1 MQTNRD
7 ASQMGENNTSSLD
20 NIIRSYEGEQAE
32 KKKQDSGSEKIEELK
47 KKFDDIFKDKENDL
61 AWLDSILNDIE
72 APSAQEETDDG
83 EGEEKDVTIT
93 PENDIQTAES
103 MVEEAVEEAASEE
116 ISAVEEAENAE
127 VDEKL
132 EEDDVKIFESPKKE
146 AVDDSISFEMFEDPE
161 SKVVSSEEAED
172 IEEKNVDEYL
182 GTLFGLSEPVKEE
195 PVKEKEKTR
204 KKEKKERKESK
215 KIASGLGAISEIDMA
230 DKNAVSEGT
239 AKFYTKKLHAMSS
252 LLSCA
257 VFLVISL
264 YIELAPVA
272 SLPCIEILTPEMPVV
287 YSMVCLQVML
297 FSAMFLIESLVD
309 GAKAVLDKRFSPAS
323 CALCVTLA
331 CTVQAICSAVLGA
344 VSGSEIK
351 LFCSAGSLTLL
362 MLALYNYLRASAD
375 DTSFRIASSPS
386 HKFGAFEL
394 PKDSREAAPFENRID
409 KENAKVITVKRG
421 ENYDG
426 FVQRNN
432 RRPDNE
438 KKLGLLCA
446 VILVV
451 SLIVGLFM
459 TIAANDVYTGITSA
473 VIIFIS
479 SLPINTYLVSAL
491 PKHIAATK
499 GRVISSALIGQNAS
513 EEYKGLSVVAF
524 EDTEVFLPK
533 DVRVSSIKT
542 YADVAL
548 DEAVVL
554 MSRIYT
560 KVGGPLSKIFAKMID
575 VEIDTEKVEL
585 LRVYPDAIEVSVD
598 GRSVTLAVASFLNA
612 NGIRVISDSVD
623 AAFEQSHGSILF
635 MVRDG
640 RIISKFYIKYSVNPN
655 FEKTLIELQD
665 ANLCVGIN
673 SIDPCVN
680 NDLVFGCLEKANY
693 ALCVIKGESAKDI
706 PTVCEKVSSGVIAL
720 GSVHN
725 FLEMLILCERTGR
738 NVKINNII
746 KLISAALGIVLS
758 VSLVLTNSALNVIFC
773 IILQLFWLIPVSVI
787 SYLNK

>member
-7 ASQMGENNTSSLD
+7 ASQMDGNKSPSLD

-32 KKKQDSGSEKIEELK
+32 KKPDNGVEKIDELK
-47 KKFDDIFKDKENDL
+47 KKFDEIFQTEENDL
-61 AWLDSILNDIE
+61 AWLDSILGDTE
-72 APSAQEETDDG
+72 SPSDADKADDG
-83 EGEEKDVTIT
+83 EGTEEDTVIVAQTDIVTEENEAVASESTEEKEE
-93 PENDIQTAES
+93 PF
-103 MVEEAVEEAASEE
+103 VEEDV
-116 ISAVEEAENAE
+116 
-127 VDEKL
+127 
-132 EEDDVKIFESPKKE
+132 DDVKIFESPKKE
-146 AVDDSISFEMFEDPE
+146 AQDDSIGFEMFEEP
-161 SKVVSSEEAED
+161 EAEKPASQ
-172 IEEKNVDEYL
+172 EETEEETNVDDYL
-182 GTLFGLSEPVKEE
+182 GTLFGFSEPESEE
-195 PVKEKEKTR
+195 ARDENRKKI
-204 KKEKKERKESK
+204 KKEKKERKQSKESK
-215 KIASGLGAISEIDMA
+215 KIASGLGAISEIDMS
-230 DKNAVSEGT
+230 DKGAVGEGIN
-239 AKFYTKKLHAMSS
+239 KFYTKKLKAMSV

-257 VFLVISL
+257 VFLVIGL
-264 YIELAPVA
+264 YIELAPIA
-272 SLPCIEILTPEMPVV
+272 NLPCLDILTPAIPVV

-297 FSAMFLIESLVD
+297 FSAMFLIESLAQ
-309 GAKAVLDKRFSPAS
+309 GFKNMLDKRFSPAS

-331 CTVQAICSAVLGA
+331 CTVQAVCSAIFGVLA
-344 VSGSEIK
+344 GSEIR
-351 LFCSAGSLTLL
+351 LFCSAGGLALF

-394 PKDSREAAPFENRID
+394 PVDSREAAPFENRID

-421 ENYDG
+421 EVYDG
-426 FVQRNN
+426 FVERNS

-438 KKLGLLCA
+438 KKLGLLSA
-446 VILVV
+446 VVLVA
-451 SLIVGLFM
+451 SLVVGLFM
-459 TIAANDVYTGITSA
+459 AIATNDVYTGITSA

-491 PKHIAATK
+491 PKYIAATK
-499 GRVISSALIGQNAS
+499 GKLISSALIGQNAS

-575 VEIDTEKVEL
+575 VEINTEKVEL
-585 LRVYPDAIEVSVD
+585 LRVYQDAIEVSVD
-598 GRSVTLAVASFLNA
+598 GRSVTLASSSYLNT

-640 RIISKFYIKYSVNPN
+640 RIISKFYIKYSINPN
-655 FEKTLIELQD
+655 FEKTLIELQE

-680 NDLVFGCLEKANY
+680 NDLVFGCLERANY
-693 ALCVIKGESAKDI
+693 ALSVIKGESAKDI
-706 PTVCEKVSSGVIAL
+706 PVVCEKVSSGVIAL

-746 KLISAALGIVLS
+746 KMISAILGIVLS
-758 VSLVLTNSALNVIFC
+758 AVLLLTNSALNVVFC
-773 IILQLFWLIPVSVI
+773 IIIQLFWLIPVSVI